1 MTWSHGVLGQ
11 NARNL
16 LYIQSE
22 DFSHYKRLADSKL
35 TTKKFL
41 SGHSVAVPETL
52 AILKNI
58 SEISV
63 EFIASLEPPFVIK
76 PNNWYGG
83 KGIIIIDE
91 RKSDG
96 GFIANTGEHYSAK
109 KLSQHC
115 IRILDGFF
123 SLSGRRDTIF
133 IEKKIELAR
142 EIELLW
148 KYGLP
153 DIRVIVY
160 NSVPVMAMMRIPTAE
175 SKGKANIHAGAC
187 AIWIDIWSGRLTYIS
202 HHGRQIKT
210 IPWIGDIRSLLLPEW
225 DKILTLAVRVQY
237 VTKIPFLGCDIV
249 LDDSAWPLL
258 LEMNVRPGLE
268 IQNVNLAPLEAR
280 LKRVDGIMVES
291 IEKWVRIGKDL
302 FWGSISERVESVS
315 GKKLVGL
322 REYLHFTH
330 KDKKYNYI
338 ADIRASLSD
347 NFIDSQ
353 FANEVLWIDTKHQT
367 QVRLETELL
376 SMKRVLIF
384 WCKPLSGEKILLGK
398 KALRGFYIDPYKYKK
413 WENPYLP
420 DLKIKKANSLIS
432 ESHNNILRDID
443 QRLRAIEK
451 KLPLL
456 KLFFPI
462 NVWEEKQKFI
472 DAKGQYTP
480 IFQYNPLSFD
490 VQKLQHQ
497 VRIID
502 IPDIPLSELFFRK
515 QQEIM
520 LKLELIEAHV
530 SQDGKRF
537 TELWEQIFW
546 RIEEWNFEFTKEIL
560 AKKDLTERE
569 AAMSYDEIQS
579 DIKKFNHIYGMKLQ
593 CKRGDGT
600 ARFSLKW
607 DTLYMRKGAQVGK
620 KEFRSVIAHEIEGH
634 YLRTLNARNLPYEI
648 LQKWSAWYLST
659 EEWVA
664 IYNQNRFLSPNQHK
678 YYSIFERYYF
688 LRYAQKHSF
697 RRLVENMLEYYDSDY
712 SRVFDYILRLKRWM
726 HNCAKDGIFM
736 KDVVYLNGFMDVK
749 NYIESGGLLEDLYI
763 WKVSIDDIK
772 DISKHSFY
780 HINKS
785 KIITPFFLS

>member
-1 MTWSHGVLGQ
+1 MTRSHGILGQ

-16 LYIQSE
+16 LYIQNE
-22 DFSHYKRLADSKL
+22 DFSHYRKLADSKL

-41 SGHSVAVPETL
+41 SGHGVAVPETI

-58 SEISV
+58 SEIST
-63 EFIASLEPPFVIK
+63 EFIATLEPPFVIK

-83 KGIIIIDE
+83 KGIIIINE
-91 RKSDG
+91 KKSDG
-96 GFIANTGEHYSAK
+96 GFITNTGENYSIK
-109 KLSQHC
+109 GLYQHC

-175 SKGKANIHAGAC
+175 SKWKANIHAGAC

-202 HHGRQIKT
+202 HHGRQIKS
-210 IPWIGDIRSLLLPEW
+210 IPWIGDIRSLLLPDW

-237 VTKIPFLGCDIV
+237 VTKIPFLWCDIV
-249 LDDSAWPLL
+249 LDDLAGPLL

-280 LKRVDGIMVES
+280 LRRVDGIMVES

-302 FWGSISERVESVS
+302 FWGIISERVESVS
-315 GKKLVGL
+315 GKKLVWL
-322 REYLHFTH
+322 REYLQFSY

-338 ADIRASLSD
+338 ADIRVSLSD
-347 NFIDSQ
+347 NLIDTQ
-353 FANEVLWIDTKHQT
+353 FAKEVLWIDTEHQT
-367 QVRLETELL
+367 HVRLESELL
-376 SMKRVLIF
+376 GMKRVLIF
-384 WCKPLSGEKILLGK
+384 WCKSLSGEKILLWK

-420 DLKIKKANSLIS
+420 DLKIKKVNSLIS

-443 QRLRAIEK
+443 LRLRAIEK
-451 KLPLL
+451 KIPLL

-462 NVWEEKQKFI
+462 NAAEEKQKFI
-472 DAKGQYTP
+472 DAKGQYIP
-480 IFQYNPLSFD
+480 IFHYNPLSFD
-490 VQKLQHQ
+490 LQKLQHQ
-497 VRIID
+497 LRIID

-530 SQDGKRF
+530 SKDGKKF

-546 RIEEWNFEFTKEIL
+546 YIEDKNFELTKEIL
-560 AKKDLTERE
+560 AKKDSIEDERV
-569 AAMSYDEIQS
+569 MTYDEIRS
-579 DIKKFNHIYGMKLQ
+579 DIKKFNHIYGMNLKFKIAPL
-593 CKRGDGT
+593 T
-600 ARFSLKW
+600 ARFSVKW
-607 DTLYMRKGAQVGK
+607 DVLYMREGSRVWK
-620 KEFRSVIAHEIEGH
+620 KEFRSVIAHEIEWH
-634 YLRTLNARNLPYEI
+634 YLRSINARNLPYEI
-648 LQKWSAWYLST
+648 LQKWSAGYLST
-659 EEWVA
+659 EEGVA
-664 IYNQNRFLSPNQHK
+664 IYNQNRFLSPKQHK

-697 RRLVENMLEYYDSDY
+697 RRLVENMLEYYESDY
-712 SRVFDYILRLKRWM
+712 ARVFDYILRLKRWT
-726 HNCAKDGIFM
+726 HNCSKDGLFM
-736 KDVVYLNGFMDVK
+736 KDVVYLNGFIDVK
-749 NYIESGGLLEDLYI
+749 NYVDSGGLLEDLYI
-763 WKVSIDDIK
+763 GKVSIEDIA

-780 HINKS
+780 HKNKS